1 MPGTTESGTF
11 ISRREAS
18 SPRVKLPQRREKL
31 RHRRAEALQRIS
43 KVRHGNAELL
53 QPRMN
58 PHRAAQSLAIGQM
71 CFVNRKGTV
80 ISEPGTFVTGDE
92 ASREVKWP
100 GRPVRELRG
109 G

>member
-1 MPGTTESGTF
+1 
-11 ISRREAS
+11 
-18 SPRVKLPQRREKL
+18 
-31 RHRRAEALQRIS
+31 
-43 KVRHGNAELL
+43 
-53 QPRMN
+53 MN
-58 PHRAAQSLAIGQM
+58 PHRAAQSLAIGQVR
-71 CFVNRKGTV
+71 FVNRKGTF